1 MTIGEGR
8 MVKGMA
14 LSLLMVSLICF
25 SGQAAFA
32 ATDEENVGNAAA
44 AKILAAAPLVKDA
57 AVQEYLNLVGNG
69 IAAGLQLP
77 YRWRFG
83 LIESDH
89 VNAFAL
95 PGGVILVTRG
105 MARLISNEDELA
117 YVLSHEIA
125 HVARKHHYKV
135 VQRQRLAAK
144 ANTALESMGDG
155 SLKDLAGASA
165 QIYARGLDKSAE
177 FEADRLGVEIM
188 TRAGYDPAAA
198 LGVLDTLA
206 NVDGGDG
213 KAEWLFA
220 THPQPTQRIDQL
232 VNAGIADL
240 PPGKG
245 MTSRA
250 PRFGNFRARL

>member
-1 MTIGEGR
+1 MTGDRMRAFGR
-8 MVKGMA
+8 VAVSCVAAIHA
-14 LSLLMVSLICF
+14 LAVAS
-25 SGQAAFA
+25 AWA

-44 AKILAAAPLVKDA
+44 AKILAAAPLVKDPA
-57 AVQEYLNLVGNG
+57 AQEYLNLVGNG
-69 IAAGLQLP
+69 IAVGLQLP
-77 YRWRFG
+77 YKWRFG

-105 MARLISNEDELA
+105 MARLINNEDELA

-135 VQRQRLAAK
+135 VQRQRLAEK
-144 ANTALESMGDG
+144 ANTALESMSDG
-155 SLKDLAGASA
+155 SLKNLAGASA

-198 LGVLDTLA
+198 LGVLDALA
-206 NVDGGDG
+206 NVDGADG

-232 VNAGIADL
+232 LNSGIANL
-240 PPGKG
+240 PAGQG
-245 MTSRA
+245 MATRVS
-250 PRFGNFRARL
+250 RFGRFRAGL

>member
-1 MTIGEGR
+1 MLGEGR
-8 MVKGMA
+8 GTKTVMVFLLAMISIG
-14 LSLLMVSLICF
+14 LSSRTAC
-25 SGQAAFA
+25 A

-57 AVQEYLNLVGNG
+57 SAQEYINLVGNS
-69 IAAGLQLP
+69 IAAGLKLSYQ
-77 YRWRFG
+77 WRFG
-83 LIESDH
+83 LIESDR

-105 MARLISNEDELA
+105 MAKLLNNEDELA
-117 YVLSHEIA
+117 FVLSHEIA

-144 ANTALESMGDG
+144 ANNVMQSMGAG

-177 FEADRLGVEIM
+177 FEADRLGAEIM
-188 TRAGYDPAAA
+188 TRAGYDPSAA
-198 LGVLDTLA
+198 LGVLGALA
-206 NVDGGDG
+206 NLNSGGG

-220 THPQPTQRIDQL
+220 THPQPTQRIDEL
-232 VNAGIADL
+232 ITAGIADL
-240 PPGKG
+240 PPSEGI
-245 MTSRA
+245 TARSA
-250 PRFGNFRARL
+250 RFGIFRARL